1 MSILLNLQH
10 VLCDH
15 NSHVSPNIES
25 RTQSSLQTL
34 HGNSDFTILSNVN
47 RNTFITICV
56 NSYKYK
62 NIIKNQ
68 SEYDYDPIELA
79 GTNYIILKL
88 KIIDLTPDT
97 CFIGQLTNKH
107 PTFEQGDKY
116 MLAAAISSV
125 KLRKVSDITG

>member
-1 MSILLNLQH
+1 MLNKGH
-10 VLCDH
+10 K
-15 NSHVSPNIES
+15 S
-25 RTQSSLQTL
+25 RYYWRHTL
-34 HGNSDFTILSNVN
+34 SKPRCIRGD
-47 RNTFITICV
+47 ICV

-62 NIIKNQ
+62 IIIKNQ

-107 PTFEQGDKY
+107 PPFEQGDKY